1 MGNSNVHSS
10 FSRNGNNTRNTRS
23 RRESSYSRRDNEDGK
38 NENTN
43 DNSSG
48 TPNGRGTANVSDVSL
63 TTQTAMS
70 PGGTVTTTT
79 TARRT
84 IVNPRSHADESGS
97 DEDVHQG
104 TRSGQSAPL
113 IHDSDNEFG
122 LYDTEEENTE
132 DSVDSEDSN
141 ESVPGEIM
149 NEGRSR
155 MVLLGAGV
163 IDNSVIPSEDDDGSD
178 IETSGLERNTASIVE
193 SDSPN
198 LNAPNAAVEEAATVS
213 QETDVAPGGGA
224 EETKIEPLDEGI
236 DNGSVGD
243 GTYSTFID

>member
-1 MGNSNVHSS
+1 
-10 FSRNGNNTRNTRS
+10 
-23 RRESSYSRRDNEDGK
+23 
-38 NENTN
+38 
-43 DNSSG
+43 
-48 TPNGRGTANVSDVSL
+48 
-63 TTQTAMS
+63 MS

-84 IVNPRSHADESGS
+84 IVNPRSYADESES

-163 IDNSVIPSEDDDGSD
+163 IDNSVIPDDTLELLGPDGYGSSSEDDDGSD